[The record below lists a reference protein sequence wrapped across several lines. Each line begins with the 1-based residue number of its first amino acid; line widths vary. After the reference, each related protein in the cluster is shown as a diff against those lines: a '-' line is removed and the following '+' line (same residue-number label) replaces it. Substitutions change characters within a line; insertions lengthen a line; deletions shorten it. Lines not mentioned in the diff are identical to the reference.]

1 MNSNANLGKM
11 IELTC
16 ARFGDRVAFEC
27 QGKEITFNQVEHQS
41 RQLAIWFQQHP
52 ELIQGD
58 RIAIQLPNVLHYPI
72 VAYAALRAGLVVV
85 NTNPLYTYRELS
97 HQLADSGAK
106 ALVVLDAN
114 NIDIEQ
120 IKFDT
125 NVSIFLQASPVL
137 SENSLVTPIDSA
149 IEMASGE
156 LAPYDPSYSDI
167 CVLQYTGGT
176 TGLAKGAC
184 LTHHGLI
191 QNILQLSHR
200 LNKQLND
207 DGEISI
213 CPLPLYHIYA
223 FAVNMLLIFSYGGR
237 NVLIPNPRDI
247 DSMITAI
254 EPHSFTMFSGIN
266 TLFVALCHHP
276 KFKSLNFDSL
286 KLTLSGG
293 AALTE
298 NARKMWLDTTGKT
311 ISEGYGMSETS
322 PVIALNEP
330 GNEEYGTVGLP
341 LVDTKVEIWDL
352 NEKPLESGEVGEI
365 VISGPQVMEGY
376 WNRSQETEEVI
387 TSSGFFKTGDL
398 GLIMPSGAIKIVD
411 RLKDMILVSG
421 FNVYPTEIEQVL
433 CDHPS
438 IMEAAVVGG
447 EDPKTGEAV
456 LAYITVSN
464 PLTIDEVVAHCR
476 ENLTAYKVPKMI
488 QILPE
493 LPKSTV
499 GKILRRE
506 LRR

>member
-27 QGKEITFNQVEHQS
+27 QGKEITFNQIEHQS

-52 ELIQGD
+52 DLEPGD

-72 VAYAALRAGLVVV
+72 AAYAALRAGLVVV

-106 ALVVLDAN
+106 VLVVLDASTL
-114 NIDIEQ
+114 DIEQ
-120 IKFDT
+120 IQSDT
-125 NVSIFLQASPVL
+125 DVSLFLQARPDV
-137 SENSLVTPIDSA
+137 SENAQITSIDHA
-149 IEMASGE
+149 IAMASGE
-156 LAPYDPSYSDI
+156 LMPYDPSSSDI

-191 QNILQLSHR
+191 QNMLQLSHR
-200 LNKQLND
+200 LHKHLSD
-207 DGEISI
+207 EGEISI

-247 DSMITAI
+247 DSMVKAI
-254 EPHSFTMFSGIN
+254 APHPFTLFSGIN

-276 KFKSLNFDSL
+276 TFQSLNFDSL

-330 GNEEYGTVGLP
+330 GKEEYGTVGLP
-341 LVDTKVEIWDL
+341 LNDTKVEIWDPY
-352 NEKPLESGEVGEI
+352 EQPLEPGDVGEI
-365 VISGPQVMEGY
+365 VVSGPQVMEGY
-376 WNRSQETEEVI
+376 WNRPQETDDVMTE
-387 TSSGFFKTGDL
+387 SGFFKTGDL
-398 GLIMPSGAIKIVD
+398 GLIMPTGAIKIVD

-433 CDHPS
+433 CDHPF
-438 IMEAAVVGG
+438 ILEAAVVGG
-447 EDPKTGEAV
+447 EDEKTGEAV

-464 PLTIDEVVAHCR
+464 PITIDDVIAHCR
-476 ENLTAYKVPKMI
+476 ENLTAYKIPKMI

-506 LRR
+506 LRQ